1 MPTVDGRE
9 LKAHPLWLLNNVPTG
24 AADLPSSVPYLTGL
38 NHEDGV
44 EVILEDRTLGEFT
57 DFLEVDQSY
66 LHAFVIEYAFRHNY
80 TMNKEAIVEAIE
92 SFYTY
97 WPDPADVWR
106 IREKFIEVGRWSA
119 MDITWQQENT
129 VLILIMPLPSLPIL
143 LDSPNI

>member
-1 MPTVDGRE
+1 MEVVIVLKVTVVFQIEYNRYLFMPTVDGRE
-9 LKAHPLWLLNNVPTG
+9 LKAHPLWLLNNVPNG

-66 LHAFVIEYAFRHNY
+66 LHSFVIEYAFRHNY

-106 IREKFIEVGRWSA
+106 IREKFIEVRRFS
-119 MDITWQQENT
+119 MDNSWK
-129 VLILIMPLPSLPIL
+129 
-143 LDSPNI
+143 